1 MAKTLVV
8 QIPDELD
15 AALRTER
22 LRTGCST
29 SEFVRRATAAL
40 LAAKDESEPYCHIIT
55 GVSYSADEVEAKAE
69 QARLENR
76 I

>member
-1 MAKTLVV
+1 MNILIQFPDKTV
-8 QIPDELD
+8 
-15 AALRTER
+15 AALKAEKQ
-22 LRTGCST
+22 RTGVPT

-40 LAAKDESEPYCHIIT
+40 LAAKDGKEYVHVIT